1 MPAIVPV
8 TTDQVLYQQVTTLDG
23 VDYVLTFA
31 LNLRDSYWY
40 LDVADQDGSPIATN
54 IKVLVNWDL
63 LRRCVDER
71 KPKGMLMAHD
81 TTGQGL
87 DPGPTDF
94 GTRVQLLYLAQA
106 EVQANT

>member
-40 LDVADQDGSPIATN
+40 LDVADQDGVPIATG
-54 IKVLVNWDL
+54 IKVVVSWDL
-63 LRRCVDER
+63 LHRCIDER
-71 KPKGMLMAHD
+71 KPKGMLMAFD
-81 TTGQGL
+81 TTGRGL
-87 DPGPTDF
+87 DPGPADF
-94 GTRVQLLYLAQA
+94 GTRVQLFYLTEA
-106 EVQANT
+106 EVQANA